1 MSKDT
6 DDVGENVKEG
16 LGLLWKAAK
25 QAAKDVKREV
35 TATTVSKTLEDAG
48 REVARAAT
56 NVAEKLGSEIKKI
69 TPKDPD
75 WAGPDDERMKPPYD
89 QDAPADAAP
98 GDDHPDKPAPA
109 KPKGP
114 TPSDPGFRIAVD
126 DDDERRR

>member
-1 MSKDT
+1 MSKDSE
-6 DDVGENVKEG
+6 DVGENVKEG

-56 NVAEKLGSEIKKI
+56 NVAEKLGAEIKKI
-69 TPKDPD
+69 TPRDPD
-75 WAGPDDERMKPPYD
+75 WAEPDDERMKPPYD
-89 QDAPADAAP
+89 KADPDPDAPPA
-98 GDDHPDKPAPA
+98 GDKPA
-109 KPKGP
+109 KPRGP

-126 DDDERRR
+126 DDDERKR